1 MEINIKEMMWMKKLF
16 KNKRGS
22 EVVQNLIVIAIMG
35 ALAITAIGA
44 ISNTLKTKNTS
55 VLNSID
61 TNLTAAQQEASK

>member
-1 MEINIKEMMWMKKLF
+1 MKRLF

-55 VLNSID
+55 VLNSIS
-61 TNLTAAQQEASK
+61 TNLDSAQQEASKK